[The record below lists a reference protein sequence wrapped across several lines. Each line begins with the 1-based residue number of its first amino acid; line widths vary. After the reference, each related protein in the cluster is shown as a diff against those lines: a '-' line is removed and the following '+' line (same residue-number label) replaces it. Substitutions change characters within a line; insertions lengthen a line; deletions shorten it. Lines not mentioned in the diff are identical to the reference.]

1 MLELERFLPLLGDKE
16 LDLFLVEPEIKKIY
30 LLYLNVEIA
39 EPFVDVAIVLLFD
52 VLELVRGEVDA
63 SVENRHLEFASID
76 LEIAIDDRE
85 GAPADH
91 YILRDVLFGGQI
103 HDLKH
108 YNVGWQQT

>member
-52 VLELVRGEVDA
+52 VFKFICGEVDA
-63 SVENRHLEFASID
+63 SVENRHLEFASIY
-76 LEIAIDDRE
+76 LEFSIDDRE
-85 GAPADH
+85 CAPTDND
-91 YILRDVLFGGQI
+91 ILRDVLLRRQI
-103 HDLKH
+103 NYFEHDD
-108 YNVGWQQT
+108 V